1 MAYNNV
7 KVKARQV
14 VSTNTQSEGL
24 GNVSVVPMDFWNAIT
39 QYQKLN
45 KVRYVSTG
53 GSGVTLL
60 AKKANQGIEP
70 FVSQG
75 WQDIWMVENY
85 DGGSVIPNGT
95 YPDMTVGNATD
106 AQNDGTGT
114 NIAEQFTNINEKI
127 PSTASAE
134 NQLADKAFVNSSI
147 NNMAAFYITSNVAGD
162 AFSTR
167 ASLLAAATFYSGG
180 ATRVPTQNDYAIVL
194 ADESQPKGVDG
205 EYPTTRYSYQGGTY
219 PNGQWDFQYVV
230 NNTSLTQAQVDAINS
245 GINSTL
251 VGQITANK
259 NNIETK
265 ASKDVATQT
274 TNGLM
279 SAADKTKL
287 DGLGG
292 SNVTGVKGNSESAYR
307 TGNVNLTP
315 ANIGAVP
322 ISDISNQYNL
332 VGVTGG
338 ERDQIILL
346 ATFPFG
352 TAEAANYSSLSIS
365 GSIGGWEASNKR
377 VINIVIANRDGFTI
391 RGMST
396 KDWGNRF
403 GFCYSS
409 NGSGYNIYLRLMTD
423 YAEYNLKITASQC
436 TLAKTNM
443 PTPYSSQSPI
453 PLNISFTD
461 FSNQI
466 VASIS
471 LNSNTSQ
478 NITMVASVTSIESP
492 SLLTVFGVETAQ
504 HGCIYISRDTNIN
517 STWSDDNNNGSNILA
532 KVEGEQGYWSCQY
545 LCCSVLIPANATV
558 YVYVR
563 YLNKIRYTR
572 QPIFAIT

>member
-1 MAYNNV
+1 MAYQNQ

-14 VSTNTQSEGL
+14 VSTNTQTDSL
-24 GNVSVVPMDFWNAIT
+24 GIVSVVPMDLWNATT

-60 AKKANQGIEP
+60 AKKQNQGIEP

-75 WQDIWMVENY
+75 WQEVWMVENY

-106 AQNDGTGT
+106 AQNDGTGE
-114 NIAEQFTNINEKI
+114 NIANQFADINEKI
-127 PSTASAE
+127 PSSASE
-134 NQLADKAFVNSSI
+134 TNQLADKAFVNSSI

-180 ATRVPTQNDYAIVL
+180 AARVPTQNDYAIVL

-205 EYPTTRYSYQGGTY
+205 SYPTTRYSYQGGTY
-219 PNGQWDFQYVV
+219 PNGQWDFQYIV

-332 VGVTGG
+332 VGATGG

-352 TAEAANYSSLSIS
+352 TAEDANYSSLSIS
-365 GSIGGWEASNKR
+365 GSIGGWGASDKR
-377 VINIVIANRDGFTI
+377 VINIVIANRGGFTVS
-391 RGMST
+391 GMST
-396 KDWGNRF
+396 KDWGNKF
-403 GFCYSS
+403 SFCYSS
-409 NGSGYNIYLRLMTD
+409 NGSGYNIYLWLMKD
-423 YAEYNLKITASQC
+423 YMEYNLKITASQC

-466 VASIS
+466 VTSNS

-517 STWSDDNNNGSNILA
+517 STWSNDNNNGSNILA
-532 KVEGEQGYWSCQY
+532 KVEGEQGYWSRQY
-545 LCCSVLIPANATV
+545 LCCSVLVPANTAV
-558 YVYVR
+558 YIYGRYIDKVR
-563 YLNKIRYTR
+563 CVF